1 MAVCPVM
8 RNLVLRKE
16 SLTELTV
23 DELGRIVGA
32 DSVTPA
38 QTRVYTI
45 CTDPLSLGC
54 HSWQT
59 EQC

>member
-1 MAVCPVM
+1 M
-8 RNLVLRKE
+8 RTMRTLALKSE
-16 SLTELTV
+16 TLAELTPE
-23 DELGRIVGA
+23 DLHRIVGA

-54 HSWQT
+54 YSWHT
-59 EQC
+59 EEC

>member
-1 MAVCPVM
+1 M

>member
-1 MAVCPVM
+1 M
-8 RNLVLRKE
+8 RTLTLKKE
-16 SLTELTV
+16 TLAELTAA
-23 DELGRIVGA
+23 DLRHIVGA
-32 DSVTPA
+32 SAIASVEV
-38 QTRVYTI
+38 QTCVYTI

>member
-1 MAVCPVM
+1 MSVM
-8 RNLVLRKE
+8 RTLVLRKE
-16 SLTELTV
+16 TLVELTV
-23 DELGRIVGA
+23 AELEQVVGA
-32 DSVTPA
+32 DSVT

-54 HSWQT
+54 YSWHT